1 MAADKIY
8 TTKEISNLI
17 SCGAVDLHAVRCAVL
32 SASNLPITENYS
44 AAKHQI
50 KTISS
55 YEITNI
61 PPPRPNIRDIGT
73 NINSTIITNK
83 IVPIKEQIKYYLGI
97 LTSTFSFATASI
109 TPIHSVSTGEV
120 EYYTSIVGSRGR
132 GLYTVRIPRIYRPD
146 ITASIYGL
154 YSFDLSGEIFGQL
167 FRTFDIRATIAGWV
181 RDAEANLP
189 AILYPFHTSDITADT
204 YGIPGEDLPASLQPI
219 PYVPLIGILTSV
231 PYVSLRA
238 SAGGHFPEDIY
249 ASMTITQPVDLP
261 AFIRQANSGTSD
273 LGGSITQQGYFSNLP
288 AGIRSFVQSSKDLPA
303 SLIVRQTPDIY
314 ASIRGWVESDIT
326 ASLITQRE
334 KSIIGIINGWV
345 REAHLDLPAVIR
357 RTDPG
362 TFDLPVYPLWAVIS
376 THTSDKPPNIHKPMH
391 TFPNNK
397 YLLGSRTKGLY
408 LLTLEQVY
416 GIFPDLH
423 ASINVLELSRKDL
436 GAYLKTFIRET
447 ADLPVE
453 TIGVSPYININK
465 LAISLVPS
473 LSITASIFTRSGFNP
488 IKAIINPSH
497 SSSTGT
503 SPTAGYSTVAVS
515 FNFYLG
521 TNKGL
526 IIPPREFP
534 SLRVEVYQNDHPRP
548 DLNAYVK
555 GFHITELTA
564 SLRVYPYTSILA
576 SIMALDTSHISSI
589 TASLIPARLSDL
601 LASILPSGGYKDL
614 PASISVRGGYK
625 DLPAIVIPTIDVLSR
640 TIIPVSIKPFADLY
654 ATINF
659 DLNIVCGFSSS
670 ISEIGAFIRP
680 YAKASAADLID
691 LKASI
696 DASNSSSSMTAGIVG
711 RKRSRIRLLNLSFR
725 SMTRTSSA
733 IFGILVPLVSSYSDL
748 SASIKGILHEVDL
761 AASINVIRLKRHQ
774 ITISNKE
781 TVVDLNTANRVKEV
795 LISFQSG
802 VGYYVY
808 EDIANAIYETDY
820 GTWGL
825 NLKTLLRDN
834 NFYDKSSLNKVIEMT
849 DLSGFN
855 TLDEAIRFAVVLL
868 TEGNKFDLSASI
880 TGIGGVASIRA
891 SLSVLSAD
899 RNSSINANIFP
910 VVNMP
915 DIMAAINTGNGG
927 SGYLAI
933 SAATTPLHP
942 GNNDLVSTIVGNIS
956 EDLQASINFP

>member
-109 TPIHSVSTGEV
+109 TPVHSVSTGEI

-167 FRTFDIRATIAGWV
+167 FRTLDIRATIAGWV

-189 AILYPFHTSDITADT
+189 AILYPLHTSDITADT

-219 PYVPLIGILTSV
+219 PYAPLIGILTSV

-249 ASMTITQPVDLP
+249 ASMVITQPVDLP

-273 LGGSITQQGYFSNLP
+273 LGGSIIQQGYFSNLP
-288 AGIRSFVQSSKDLPA
+288 ADIRSFVQSSKDLPA

-423 ASINVLELSRKDL
+423 ASISVLELSRKDL
-436 GAYLKTFIRET
+436 GAYLKTFSRRT
-447 ADLPVE
+447 SDLPAE
-453 TIGVSPYININK
+453 TIGVNPYININK
-465 LAISLVPS
+465 IKISLVPS
-473 LSITASIFTRSGFNP
+473 LSITASIFTSSGFKG
-488 IKAIINPSH
+488 IGALINPRITH
-497 SSSTGT
+497 STGT
-503 SPTAGYSTVAVS
+503 SPTAGYSVISVA
-515 FNFYLG
+515 FNFYIG

-526 IIPPREFP
+526 IIPPRETP
-534 SLRVEVYQNDHPRP
+534 SLRVETYQNDHPTP

-564 SLRVYPYTSILA
+564 YLRVYPYSTITA
-576 SIMALDTSHISSI
+576 YVKVLDESHINSI
-589 TASLIPARLSDL
+589 RAILIPARISDL
-601 LASILPSGGYKDL
+601 IASIASKGSYLDISASLVPHGAFKDL
-614 PASISVRGGYK
+614 SARI
-625 DLPAIVIPTIDVLSR
+625 IPTIDVLSR
-640 TIIPVSIKPFADLY
+640 TIIPVSIKPFLDLF
-654 ATINF
+654 ATVNF
-659 DLNIVCGFSSS
+659 DLNVSCGFSSGLF
-670 ISEIGAFIRP
+670 EIGAFIRAF
-680 YAKASAADLID
+680 AKASGSDSVD
-691 LKASI
+691 MNASI
-696 DASNSSSSMTAGIVG
+696 DASNGSSGIRADIIG

-725 SMTRTSSA
+725 SMTRSSLA
-733 IFGILVPLVSSYSDL
+733 ISGILVPLVSAYSDL
-748 SASIKGILHEVDL
+748 SASIRGMFHEIDL
-761 AASINVIRLKRHQ
+761 TASINVIRLKRHQ
-774 ITISNKE
+774 ITVSNKE
-781 TVVDLNTANRVKEV
+781 TVVDLNIANRVKEV
-795 LISFQSG
+795 LISFHSG

-834 NFYDKSSLNKVIEMT
+834 NFYDKNLLNKAVEMT
-849 DLSGFN
+849 DLSDFY

-868 TEGNKFDLSASI
+868 TEGNKLDLPASI
-880 TGIGGVASIRA
+880 TGIGVVHSIRA
-891 SLSVLSAD
+891 SISVLSSD
-899 RNSSINANIFP
+899 RNSSINAKIFP

-956 EDLQASINFP
+956 EDLQAYINSP